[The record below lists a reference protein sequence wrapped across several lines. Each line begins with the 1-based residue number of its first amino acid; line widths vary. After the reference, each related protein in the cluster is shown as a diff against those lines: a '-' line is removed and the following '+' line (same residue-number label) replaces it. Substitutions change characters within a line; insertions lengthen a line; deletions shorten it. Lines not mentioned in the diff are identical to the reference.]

1 MALGRTELP
10 HQMKDEDLWF
20 RLTKPQLFKVAIVTL
35 VLGAM
40 VKLMFGIN
48 KSAGGISLVVAIL
61 IFLISVFSIV
71 ATVPENAYLLGI
83 GTPIYR
89 MFFFWIKNKMFR
101 KEKKL
106 HVREYATAHKE
117 VESE

>member
-35 VLGAM
+35 VLGAV
-40 VKLMFGIN
+40 VKLMFGIS

-61 IFLISVFSIV
+61 VFIASVFSIV

-89 MFFFWIKNKMFR
+89 MFFYLIKNKLFK
-101 KEKKL
+101 KEKIL
-106 HVREYATAHKE
+106 HVREYTTARKE
-117 VESE
+117 VEDE